1 MSNPLQR
8 VRAARMKALAD
19 GDAKASF
26 WGDPEL
32 TTSGAG
38 DVFEIWFDDMIDD
51 WFGISAAMIVSAL
64 LEADGRDVLVHLN
77 SPGGMVTEGLA
88 IYNTFRQYAGK
99 VTMRVE
105 GLAASAA
112 SFVMLAGDETVI
124 EPTGMVMV
132 HDAWDITMGPA
143 IEHRRTADLLDKVSD
158 NIAGIYASKGGGT
171 AAEWR
176 TKMTENGDIGTW
188 YIGREAVDAG
198 LADSVTDAPAVED
211 TAAVARW
218 TGIFAGAPKRTAV
231 KATGGLIDSSTTK
244 VTLTPAA
251 LVDADAVATVL
262 GQRAAPVKIDVT
274 GVNKK
279 PGTEFVDGAPAVT
292 PEPAASSWTTF
303 QSALK
308 GLSA

>member
-171 AAEWR
+171 ATEWR

-188 YIGREAVDAG
+188 YIGQEAVDAG
-198 LADSVTDAPAVED
+198 LADSVTDAPAAED

-218 TGIFAGAPKRTAV
+218 TGIFAGAPKRTMAL
-231 KATGGLIDSSTTK
+231 AAM
-244 VTLTPAA
+244 AA
-251 LVDADAVATVL
+251 LPVAPVTAGTHVVPAVETPQLATVS
-262 GQRAAPVKIDVT
+262 APSRS
-274 GVNKK
+274 
-279 PGTEFVDGAPAVT
+279 VDIIPA

>member
-1 MSNPLQR
+1 
-8 VRAARMKALAD
+8 MKALAT
-19 GDAKASF
+19 GDTQASF

-88 IYNTFRQYAGK
+88 IYNTIRQYGGK

-112 SFVMLAGDETVI
+112 SFVMLAGDEVVI
-124 EPTGMVMV
+124 EPTGMIMI
-132 HDAWDITMGPA
+132 HDAWDISIGPA
-143 IEHRRTADLLDKVSD
+143 VEHRRTADLLDKVSD

-176 TKMTENGDIGTW
+176 TRMTENGEIGTW
-188 YIGREAVDAG
+188 YIGQEAVDAG
-198 LADSVTDAPAVED
+198 LADSVTGGGEDGD
-211 TAAVARW
+211 TATARW
-218 TGIFAGAPKRTAV
+218 SGIFAGAPKRTM
-231 KATGGLIDSSTTK
+231 
-244 VTLTPAA
+244 TPAA
-251 LVDADAVATVL
+251 MAALPSDPVTPKTAVDETPQLATVTASN
-262 GQRAAPVKIDVT
+262 RS
-274 GVNKK
+274 
-279 PGTEFVDGAPAVT
+279 VDITPA

-303 QSALK
+303 QSGLK